1 MKSSPRSWRFIGPRA
16 ACWAC
21 KWATDDVDEQKALW
35 QQLATGNA
43 QLATGNWQF
52 DSCGHWVFMSTA
64 RLMTA
69 IILQPSPQSQSR
81 CQCRSQH
88 GERFESEPKPRP
100 RPSPEPDSAPRLCPV
115 SWQASLGINKCKTST
130 PWAQNCYR
138 HRGGYLVRPSVDF
151 DIDIDSDSDTRCDVA
166 RLDSRLASRNWNRN
180 WSWDWDSLGGHASPK
195 RNCTKRK
202 RTKRTRDRKIGDSSH
217 GSCSS

>member
-35 QQLATGNA
+35 QQLATGN
-43 QLATGNWQF
+43 WQF
-52 DSCGHWVFMSTA
+52 DPLRPLSVYVNCTA
-64 RLMTA
+64 DDSHNSA
-69 IILQPSPQSQSR
+69 AQSR
-81 CQCRSQH
+81 CRSQL

-100 RPSPEPDSAPRLCPV
+100 RPRPRPRPKSPRLRPV
-115 SWQASLGINKCKTST
+115 SCQVSLGINKCKTST

-151 DIDIDSDSDTRCDVA
+151 DIDIDSDSDTRRNAVRCDVA
-166 RLDSRLASRNWNRN
+166 RLDSRLASRNWYRN
-180 WSWDWDSLGGHASPK
+180 WSWDWDSLGGHASQNEIVANGSEQRGRETERP
-195 RNCTKRK
+195 
-202 RTKRTRDRKIGDSSH
+202 RDWRQLPR
-217 GSCSS
+217 